1 MFHIFNA
8 EGLKAFLYTL
18 PALLISLS
26 IHEFAHAYTAYKL
39 GDKSQKAL
47 GRLTLDPIKHID
59 WLGFLCIVLF
69 GFGWGKPVNV
79 NTRTFKNESK
89 GMMLTAF
96 AGPFSNFLLAIFCTL
111 VLKILIVTG
120 AISPMLNSGAGSILA
135 NMLILTIQFNV
146 VFAVFNMIPLP
157 PFDGSKVLRYFLP
170 YKAKQAVDMLERYS
184 FIIIIIF
191 FVTGIGSYI
200 IVPFV
205 NLIYQLIMLIL

>member
-47 GRLTLDPIKHID
+47 GRLTLDPFKHID
-59 WLGFLCIVLF
+59 WVGFLCIVLF

-79 NTRTFKNESK
+79 NTRSFKNESK

-96 AGPFSNFLLAIFCTL
+96 AGPFSNFLLAIFFTL

-170 YKAKQAVDMLERYS
+170 YKAKQAFDMLERYS